1 MLKRCELVKNRLS
14 ETHKNTDR
22 ATFTWSCF
30 SLHPCAY
37 SVFTCIFTNVL
48 DYSGTLFLTKHN
60 IFNGTWS
67 MLYKVVMQKCN
78 QCLSIYVKWIY
89 SWSQVMVSKR
99 KPKLG
104 FCVLWLCFKPLKQL
118 VYFRWRLCFL
128 PPSLVKGNVRGD
140 CLSPAR
146 QVVEYSLKDL
156 VRGGGSWA
164 NGGRL
169 GLAQAHGPES
179 RPTTKSKDKSRS
191 CKMSSQ
197 TFKTQMCVVA
207 VDLCDFEREVV
218 GNVRSGIIRECWEYW
233 EELKFR
239 IWKPGLSSSPMLHWL
254 CDFGQVGSP
263 LAFQFSHLCNEK
275 TYSQAYHQDKWGKVC
290 KIAL

>member
-1 MLKRCELVKNRLS
+1 MNWLKTDYQKLTRTQTERRLLDLAFHCIHVP
-14 ETHKNTDR
+14 TQ
-22 ATFTWSCF
+22 F
-30 SLHPCAY
+30 LH
-37 SVFTCIFTNVL
+37 VFLINVL
-48 DYSGTLFLTKHN
+48 DYNGTLFLTKRN

-67 MLYKVVMQKCN
+67 MLYKAVTQKCN
-78 QCLSIYVKWIY
+78 QFISVYVKWIY

-146 QVVEYSLKDL
+146 QVIECSLKDL

-197 TFKTQMCVVA
+197 TFKT
-207 VDLCDFEREVV
+207 
-218 GNVRSGIIRECWEYW
+218 
-233 EELKFR
+233 
-239 IWKPGLSSSPMLHWL
+239 
-254 CDFGQVGSP
+254 
-263 LAFQFSHLCNEK
+263 
-275 TYSQAYHQDKWGKVC
+275 
-290 KIAL
+290 